1 MNAITITIPNN
12 VSPQQVADARAEF
25 VSSVSS
31 NYGAG
36 RQYAAMLVGSL
47 GTEWTELAHD
57 AKGPAGD
64 AMREERD
71 ALYAL
76 LKAAGHS
83 NPSVKWKQIK
93 GYALDLLKAE
103 EPKVDGEADSEGS
116 GKAKHTRSPQLRY
129 VEDLTGLYKMGKR
142 EAKNLSEAQREVHTL
157 VAAALGKLGIDISQL

>member
-93 GYALDLLKAE
+93 GYALELLKKD
-103 EPKVDGEADSEGS
+103 EPKAEGEGS
-116 GKAKHTRSPQLRY
+116 DKAKHTRSPQLRY

-142 EAKNLSEAQREVHTL
+142 EMKNLSDAQREVHTL

>member
-93 GYALDLLKAE
+93 GYALELLKKD
-103 EPKVDGEADSEGS
+103 EPKTEGEGS